1 MPETH
6 CRSTEY
12 STSRTNDSRLSMV
25 AALLVPQGKR
35 HIASRFEDRQ
45 TKNTIQEG
53 SRIMKCEKCGHEIA
67 DRSTAQTICLECP
80 NCGWGFA
87 TTRSQTIDE
96 DMTDYKTY
104 LNPGNA
110 VAIENI
116 KLISA
121 ICHVN
126 YMQARKL
133 LSSQEPV
140 IIYKAEQEAVSSLSK
155 AGKVLQTAK
164 SLKKSSLVFSI
175 IPDFPYEI
183 T

>member
-87 TTRSQTIDE
+87 TSLSQPLDE
-96 DMTDYKTY
+96 DMTDYKIY
-104 LNPGNA
+104 LNPGNT
-110 VAIENI
+110 ETMEHI

-126 YMQARKL
+126 YLQARKL
-133 LSSQEPV
+133 LSSQKPV
-140 IIYKAEQEAVSSLSK
+140 LIYKAEQEAASSLSK
-155 AGKVLQTAK
+155 AGKVLQAAK
-164 SLKKSSLVFSI
+164 CLKESSLEFSI

>member
-1 MPETH
+1 
-6 CRSTEY
+6 
-12 STSRTNDSRLSMV
+12 
-25 AALLVPQGKR
+25 
-35 HIASRFEDRQ
+35 
-45 TKNTIQEG
+45 
-53 SRIMKCEKCGHEIA
+53 
-67 DRSTAQTICLECP
+67 
-80 NCGWGFA
+80 
-87 TTRSQTIDE
+87 
-96 DMTDYKTY
+96 MTDYKTY

>member
-45 TKNTIQEG
+45 TKKYNPG
-53 SRIMKCEKCGHEIA
+53 R
-67 DRSTAQTICLECP
+67 

-87 TTRSQTIDE
+87 TSLSQPLDE
-96 DMTDYKTY
+96 DMTDYKIY
-104 LNPGNA
+104 LNPGNT
-110 VAIENI
+110 ETMEHI

-126 YMQARKL
+126 YLQARKL
-133 LSSQEPV
+133 LSSQKPV
-140 IIYKAEQEAVSSLSK
+140 LIYKAEQEAASSLSK
-155 AGKVLQTAK
+155 AGKVLQAAK
-164 SLKKSSLVFSI
+164 CLKESSLEFSI

>member
-45 TKNTIQEG
+45 TKKYNPG
-53 SRIMKCEKCGHEIA
+53 R
-67 DRSTAQTICLECP
+67 RSTAQTICLECP

-87 TTRSQTIDE
+87 TSLSQPLDE
-96 DMTDYKTY
+96 DMTDYKIY
-104 LNPGNA
+104 LNPGNT
-110 VAIENI
+110 ETMEHI

-126 YMQARKL
+126 YLQARKL
-133 LSSQEPV
+133 LSSQKPV
-140 IIYKAEQEAVSSLSK
+140 LIYKAEQEAASSLSK
-155 AGKVLQTAK
+155 AGKVLQAAK
-164 SLKKSSLVFSI
+164 CLKESSLEFSI

>member
-87 TTRSQTIDE
+87 TSLSQPLDE
-96 DMTDYKTY
+96 DMTDYKIY
-104 LNPGNA
+104 LNPGNT
-110 VAIENI
+110 ETMEHI

-126 YMQARKL
+126 YLQARKL
-133 LSSQEPV
+133 LSSQKPV
-140 IIYKAEQEAVSSLSK
+140 LIYKAEQEASSLSK
-155 AGKVLQTAK
+155 AGKVLQAAK
-164 SLKKSSLVFSI
+164 CLKESSLEFSI

>member
-87 TTRSQTIDE
+87 TSLSQPLDE
-96 DMTDYKTY
+96 DMTDYKIY
-104 LNPGNA
+104 LNPGNT
-110 VAIENI
+110 ETMEHI

-126 YMQARKL
+126 YLQARKL
-133 LSSQEPV
+133 LSSQKPV
-140 IIYKAEQEAVSSLSK
+140 LIYKAEQEAASSLKGRKGSAGSK
-155 AGKVLQTAK
+155 M
-164 SLKKSSLVFSI
+164 
-175 IPDFPYEI
+175 P
-183 T
+183 